1 MPRLHVYPACVR
13 RTMDTWNFGQILP
26 VLLSITPFY
35 NVLKHYFRERNPLKA
50 ILTRGR
56 KSLDGES
63 RRDTPR
69 SPETE
74 PESQSNLSA
83 LFIDLDSSC
92 RAAGASE
99 NNLPGIGT
107 RRTDEEALAALH
119 QRIYSLTWFRN
130 LLTLLCILVVGIVA
144 AHFVEA
150 TIAFVVPA
158 RPFTWCTKDWH
169 LMPVIVAG
177 FAVFLILFL
186 VSLLVPFFSRPLSA

>member
-1 MPRLHVYPACVR
+1 MPRIHVYPACVR

-35 NVLKHYFRERNPLKA
+35 NVLKHCFREGNPLKA

-56 KSLDGES
+56 KSLHGES

-144 AHFVEA
+144 AYFVEA
-150 TIAFVVPA
+150 TIAIC
-158 RPFTWCTKDWH
+158 W
-169 LMPVIVAG
+169 AG
-177 FAVFLILFL
+177 ATLYLVYERLASYACYCCWICCIFETISCFLAGTVFQ
-186 VSLLVPFFSRPLSA
+186 